1 MKSIYVALVILLGVL
16 QYQLWWADGS
26 VRELNQLKSNLLTE
40 QELYKD
46 KTARNYA
53 LIKQIHQLKTNDQ
66 AIVAVARHE
75 HNMIMDDETY
85 FQIVEK

>member
-1 MKSIYVALVILLGVL
+1 MKSIYVALVILLAVL

-26 VRELNQLKSNLLTE
+26 VRELNQLKSNLSIE
-40 QELYKD
+40 QASYKD

-53 LIKQIHQLKTNDQ
+53 LIKQIHQLKTNDT
-66 AIVAVARHE
+66 AVEEIARHE
-75 HNMIMDDETY
+75 NNMVKDGETY